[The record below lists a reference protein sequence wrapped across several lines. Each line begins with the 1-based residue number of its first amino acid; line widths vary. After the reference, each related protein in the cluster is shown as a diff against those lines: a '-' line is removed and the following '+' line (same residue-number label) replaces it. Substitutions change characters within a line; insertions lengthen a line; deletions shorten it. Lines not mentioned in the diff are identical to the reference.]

1 MYKFDQFD
9 RLYLRTS
16 DNTFVKLDG
25 TIVPIRDED

>member
-1 MYKFDQFD
+1 MYKFD

-25 TIVPIRDED
+25 TIVTIRDED